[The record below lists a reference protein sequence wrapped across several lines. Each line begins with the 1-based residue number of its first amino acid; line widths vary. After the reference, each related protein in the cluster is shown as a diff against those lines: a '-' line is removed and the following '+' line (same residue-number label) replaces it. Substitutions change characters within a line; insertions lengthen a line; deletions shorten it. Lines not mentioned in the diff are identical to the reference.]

1 MWNQLL
7 FQFNRRLSPATPE
20 VASGNLRGCLRKAL
34 SITLV
39 LFHVFTFTFHGLSF
53 AQGGE
58 SFSSPVSAIQNFHA
72 DPSTGMASTSV
83 PIVVP
88 PGRKG
93 IQPNIALTYSSSSKN
108 SWLGFGWMF
117 DLGHIERS
125 TKDGIPTYTD
135 SDTFYFA
142 SQGANSELVYIG
154 GDEYRAKIES
164 GFLRFSFD
172 GSSWVVT
179 DKGGTQYHFGSTSD
193 SRLDN
198 PSGTLKY
205 LMDKVVDIHGN
216 YLAAYYNHDDA
227 NGQAY
232 LSEIQY
238 TGNEVTGISPTK
250 TIQFILEGAQR
261 PDVVLDYRSGYRIAT
276 TKRLSQILTRANSQL
291 AAKYS
296 FNYKYS
302 PRTGRSLLTKVTKY
316 GSDGTSE
323 FPSPT
328 FIYADENAP
337 TYSYQYTEPNQGDNL
352 WNARHAG
359 GYDRGH
365 ENYGAVPPYAFDVNW
380 GETYTQSSYSGG
392 GWNFD
397 IESNGSLYFWSAQDS
412 ASHFWT
418 YVYVDQEKILNVP
431 YSTYNGGPVGLY
443 LNGDYAQE
451 LDRTWELKPGY
462 NLIEITGYH
471 QHDNYAF
478 DLNYALADNVM
489 LMNSSQFSIPQ
500 LSADFNSD
508 GITDLGT
515 YYPADGKWEISL
527 SNGANFQPQE
537 PWISDFGTST
547 MPLLGD
553 FNADGKTDICAFNQS
568 EGGWQVALSS
578 GAKFDADGV
587 WLDYFGQDEKP
598 ISGDFNGDGRVDVG
612 YFDQDYGD
620 WYIAFSSGSSF
631 NDQGRWLSGFGEGE
645 APFVGDFNGDGLTD
659 ISYFDK
665 DSGRWYAALCN
676 GREFI
681 AQGSIWIS
689 GFATDFDG
697 MVLDYNGDGLTDIGY
712 FDRPNARVVVARCTG
727 SGFENK
733 GDWISG
739 LRVTDYGATVQT
751 GDFNGDG
758 LVDPFIYNPYTEETE
773 LGLSQGDA
781 PDLLGQIDNG
791 LGGDLLI
798 QYAPS
803 SAYDNTGDDNLSD
816 VPFVFQTIKESRVSD
831 GMGNSYKTTYH
842 YKGAYYDTDKKDFR
856 GFSYVKI
863 TDDQG
868 NYTET
873 HFNQSEIFKGK
884 PKFSETKDKDNNLYT
899 RTDFSWQSSEPYFGV
914 DFPYLY
920 ETNNYIYNIDSTYK
934 QTTTQYEYDD
944 YGNLTRVIEQG
955 DFDVDGDERETI
967 TEYVYNTE
975 DWVIALPCHSYVL
988 DYLEEKVLEK
998 WFYYDDNPWWT
1009 NAPTKG
1015 ELTKEEVW
1023 LDSSDER
1030 ISTRYSYDLYG
1041 NLTSVTDAL
1050 GRTTQT
1056 EYEGACYIYP
1066 ERITNAL
1073 GHTLEYTYSQKT
1085 GQVLTTTDTNCQ
1097 VTETIYDVHGRPV
1110 KVIGSNDTNA
1120 LPSVEYE
1127 YDLTSVPNKV
1137 IKHIRIV
1144 SGAPEVLTSYSF
1156 YDGAGRALEVKTDA
1170 EDPANQI
1177 LSGVAEYDHRSLVTK
1192 QYLPYFVNKSSS
1204 YIQPDYVYQPYTEF
1218 EYDCLGRA
1226 IKVTNPDDTFST
1238 VEHSDWSVTQTDEN
1252 GNYTTRVNDAYGRL
1266 VEVREYNE
1274 GEEYT
1279 TTYTY
1284 DTFGNLIEVVDD
1296 HGNTTQIFY
1305 DSLGRKVSMDD
1316 PDMGE
1321 WSYEYDAVGNLIR
1334 QTDAK
1339 GQIINFE
1346 YDELNRLTKKWG
1358 LSPQGTVPIFSVT
1371 YSYDNPTVANS
1382 IGRLTR
1388 VIDSSGRTEF
1398 YYDNLGRETKTIKQI
1413 SGANYTVER
1422 TYDALDRLTSVK
1434 YPDSEIVNYLYNQ
1447 QGAIE
1452 AVYSSSKTYVL
1463 DVDYN
1468 ALGQLTYI
1476 EYGNGTYSEYTY
1488 DSETMRL
1495 YNLKTNDGVLQD
1507 FIYSYDNIGNVT
1519 GIEDYVNTGTQDF
1532 IYDDLNR
1539 LTSATGSYGSIDY
1552 EYDSIGNLTGKGSV
1566 SFSYGENGAGPHA
1579 VTSSSAGK
1587 SFNYDANGSMITRAG
1602 QELEYDSENR
1612 LISITGQVNAEIQLQ
1627 YGWNFISI
1635 PIVPEDAS
1643 VESVLSSLT
1652 FDHDYNQVTRY
1663 NQDTSEFE
1671 HYVGNPKFNDFDTL
1685 EYGRGYQI
1693 HVTNPNGCTLNL
1705 SGSAPKTNKTLQL
1718 KQGWNL
1724 IGSPTASQVP
1734 VEQALSGVDYDEV
1747 TWYNPVT
1754 EAYEY
1759 NITHFEKG
1767 KAYAIHCLRDTT
1779 WVISQQ
1785 SGSATFVYDG
1795 DGGRVK
1801 KRESGTTT
1809 TYVGSLYETDSTG
1822 AKTKHIFLGSNRI
1835 ATASL
1840 RGAEGDEAIS
1850 ISYYHSDHI
1859 GSSNI
1864 ITDKDGQ
1871 QAQLL
1876 EYTPFGTTSRNEGT
1890 HDTSYRFTGKPLDQ
1904 STGLYYYGARYYD
1917 PELGRFISADTIV
1930 QAPSN
1935 PQTLNRYSYCNNN
1948 PINYVDPTGHG
1959 WFKKFWQ
1966 SVVGVAG
1973 IVASIAF
1980 PVLAPAMWAINM
1992 GMGAYTAAQT
2002 GNWMGFAG
2010 SIIGGAV
2017 FGAIGKSL
2025 ASSIS
2030 GTMSSNFANSF
2041 AGGAII
2047 GAVEFGTAGFG
2058 AGLVGGLAGGASVKD
2073 SFHMAGIGS
2082 AMGAASGAIIQGSY
2096 MAGWQDSVHGLS
2108 KGEYVQAR
2116 LNRAGGFM
2124 RSCSTGRAANIL
2136 GDLQKNY
2143 DMALLGIKQFGP
2155 GGTAIH
2161 PDVYAS
2167 STSGSLA
2174 GVGFDFSPKTS
2185 RNFASVLAGGEVGG
2199 VFSAKDFSNISNM
2212 SYDLLVLK
2220 SADPAVV
2227 NRAIPIIESY
2237 VGRSHYYKLY
2247 GKGAYTCQDGAAA
2260 VLSDIGL

>member
-1 MWNQLL
+1 MW
-7 FQFNRRLSPATPE
+7 AKT
-20 VASGNLRGCLRKAL
+20 L

-53 AQGGE
+53 AQAGE
-58 SFSSPVSAIQNFHA
+58 AFSSPVSAIQNFHA
-72 DPSTGMASTSV
+72 DPSTGMASTSI

-93 IQPNIALTYSSSSKN
+93 IQPNITLAYSSSSKN

-172 GSSWVVT
+172 GFSWVVT

-193 SRLDN
+193 SRLTN

-205 LMDKVVDIHGN
+205 LLDKVVDIHGN

-227 NGQAY
+227 NGQIY

-250 TIQFILEGAQR
+250 TIQFILEGSQR
-261 PDVVLDYRSGYRIAT
+261 PDVVMDYRSGHRIAT

-291 AAKYS
+291 AAKYV
-296 FNYKYS
+296 FNYEYS
-302 PRTGRSLLTKVTKY
+302 LRTGRSLLKKVAKY
-316 GSDGTSE
+316 GSDGTTE

-328 FIYADENAP
+328 FIYADETPP

-380 GETYTQSSYSGG
+380 GETLTQASHSGG

-397 IESNGSLYFWSAQDS
+397 IAPDGNLYFVSAQDR
-412 ASHFWT
+412 ATHFWT
-418 YVYVDQEKILNVP
+418 YVYVDQEKSLYIP
-431 YSTYNGGPVGLY
+431 STASGSIGYY

-451 LDRTWELKPGY
+451 INRTWVLKPGY
-462 NLIEITGYH
+462 NLMELTGYH
-471 QHDNYAF
+471 QHETYSFN
-478 DLNYALADNVM
+478 LNFALADNVI
-489 LMNSSQFSIPQ
+489 LMNSSQSSIPQ

-515 YYPADGKWEISL
+515 YYPLDGKWEVSL

-537 PWISDFGTST
+537 LWISDFGSST

-568 EGGWQVALSS
+568 EGDWQVALSDS
-578 GAKFDADGV
+578 AEFNANGV
-587 WLDYFGQDEKP
+587 WLDYFGQEEKP

-620 WYIAFSSGSSF
+620 WYIALSDGSSF
-631 NDQGRWLSGFGEGE
+631 NDEGRWLSGFGADED
-645 APFVGDFNGDGLTD
+645 PFIGDFNGDGLTD
-659 ISYFDK
+659 VLYFDK
-665 DSGRWYAALCN
+665 DSGTWHVALCN
-676 GREFI
+676 GNEFM
-681 AQGSIWIS
+681 AQGSTWIS

-712 FDRPNARVVVARCTG
+712 FDRPNARIVVARCTG

-739 LRVTDYGATVQT
+739 LTVVDYGATVQT

-758 LVDPFIYNPYTEETE
+758 IVDPFIYNPYTEETQ
-773 LGLSQGDA
+773 LGLSQGEA
-781 PDLLGQIDNG
+781 PDLLSQIDNG

-803 SAYDNTGDDNLSD
+803 SVYDNTGDDNVSD
-816 VPFVFQTIKESRVSD
+816 IPFIFQTIKESRVSD
-831 GMGNSYKTTYH
+831 GMGNSHKTTYH
-842 YKGAYYDTDKKDFR
+842 YKGAYYDTNKKDFR
-856 GFSYVKI
+856 GFSYVKV

-873 HFNQSEIFKGK
+873 HFNQSEIFKGR
-884 PKFSETKDKDNNLYT
+884 PKFSEVKDKDNNLYT
-899 RTDFSWQSSEPYFGV
+899 RTDYAWLSDSPYFGV

-920 ETNNYIYNIDSTYK
+920 ETNNYIYNTDSIYK

-944 YGNLTRVIEQG
+944 YGNATRVIEGG

-967 TEYVYNTE
+967 TEYVYNAS
-975 DWVIALPCHSYVL
+975 DWIIGLPCHSYVL
-988 DYLEEKVLEK
+988 DDAGDKVSEK
-998 WFYYDDNPWWT
+998 WFYYDNNPWWT
-1009 NAPTKG
+1009 NTPIKG

-1023 LDSSDER
+1023 LDSSDTR
-1030 ISTRYSYDLYG
+1030 ISSTYAYDLYG
-1041 NLTSVTDAL
+1041 NLTSATDAL
-1050 GRTTQT
+1050 GRTSQT
-1056 EYEGACYIYP
+1056 EYESAYFIYP
-1066 ERITNAL
+1066 ERIINAL
-1073 GHTLEYTYSQKT
+1073 GHTLEYTYDPKT
-1085 GQVLTTTDTNCQ
+1085 GQVLTTTDANGQ
-1097 VTETIYDVHGRPV
+1097 VTETIYDVYARPV
-1110 KVIGSNDTNA
+1110 KVIGPNDTHA

-1137 IKHIRIV
+1137 VKHTRIV
-1144 SGAPEVLTSYSF
+1144 SGVSEVLTSYSF
-1156 YDGAGRALEVKTDA
+1156 YDGAGRALQVKTDA

-1192 QYLPYFVNKSSS
+1192 QYLPYFVNKTSS
-1204 YIQPDYVYQPYTEF
+1204 YTQPDYVYQPYTEL

-1238 VEHSDWSVTQTDEN
+1238 VEYSDWSVTQTDEN
-1252 GNYTTRVNDAYGRL
+1252 GNVGVRINDAYGRL
-1266 VEVREYNE
+1266 IRVEEYNE
-1274 GEEYT
+1274 GSVYAT
-1279 TTYTY
+1279 AYSY
-1284 DTFGNLIEVVDD
+1284 DILGNLTRVVDD
-1296 HGNTTQIFY
+1296 HGNITQISY
-1305 DSLGRKVSMDD
+1305 DSLGRKISMDD
-1316 PDMGE
+1316 PDMGV
-1321 WSYEYDAVGNLIR
+1321 WSYEYDAVGNLIK

-1346 YDELNRLTKKWG
+1346 YDELNRLTRKWG
-1358 LSPQGTVPIFSVT
+1358 SPSVT
-1371 YSYDNPTVANS
+1371 YAYDDPAVANS
-1382 IGRLTR
+1382 IGRLTT

-1422 TYDALDRLTSVK
+1422 VYDALDRLASVK
-1434 YPDSEIVNYLYNQ
+1434 YPDEEIVNYLYNQ

-1452 AVYSSSKTYVL
+1452 AVYSSSKTYVT

-1468 ALGQLTYI
+1468 ALGQMTYI
-1476 EYGNGTYSEYTY
+1476 ENGNGTYSEYTY
-1488 DSETMRL
+1488 DPETTRL

-1507 FIYSYDNIGNVT
+1507 FIYNYDSVGNVT

-1532 IYDDLNR
+1532 VYDDLNR
-1539 LTSATGSYGSIDY
+1539 LTSAAGNYGSIDY
-1552 EYDSIGNLTGKGSV
+1552 EYDSIGNLTAKGGV
-1566 SFSYGENGAGPHA
+1566 SFSYGESGAGPHA
-1579 VTSSSAGK
+1579 VTSNSAGK
-1587 SFNYDANGSMITRAG
+1587 SFNYDANGNMIARGSG

-1612 LISITGQVNAEIQLQ
+1612 LISITGQANVEIQLQ
-1627 YGWNFISI
+1627 YGWNFISVPIII
-1635 PIVPEDAS
+1635 PAEERIHET
-1643 VESVLSSLT
+1643 LSGLT
-1652 FDHDYNQVTRY
+1652 FETDYDQVTRY
-1663 NQDTSEFE
+1663 NQDTAEFE
-1671 HYVGNPKFNDFDTL
+1671 HYVDNAKFNDFDTL

-1693 HVTNPNGCTLNL
+1693 HITNPNGCTLVL
-1705 SGSAPKTNKTLQL
+1705 SGSTPKTNETVQL
-1718 KQGWNL
+1718 KQGWN
-1724 IGSPTASQVP
+1724 IVGSPTVTQIP
-1734 VEQALSGVDYDEV
+1734 IEQALSGVNYDEV
-1747 TWYNPVT
+1747 AWYNPVT

-1759 NITHFEKG
+1759 DITHFEKG
-1767 KAYAIHCLRDTT
+1767 KAYALHCPADTT

-1785 SGSATFVYDG
+1785 SGSASFVYDG
-1795 DGGRVK
+1795 DGGRV
-1801 KRESGTTT
+1801 RRTMMAGSDTSATTTIDVTPTDYIASSSGWSSDPDGSVGIAWEGWLDYNVDFGQAGSSVTLELSAKNRTSAGVPPTYTHFEVEVYIDGLYKGMLLVPEDQAEYRQGSIGLGDLNGEHTVRLAWVNDYYVEGQYDANIQIGSIQFDLDTPTYSTVTT

-1850 ISYYHSDHI
+1850 YYHSDHI

-1864 ITDKDGQ
+1864 ITDDSGQ

-1890 HDTSYRFTGKPLDQ
+1890 SDTSYRFTGKPLDQ

-1930 QAPSN
+1930 QAPGN

-1966 SVVGVAG
+1966 SIVGVVG
-1973 IVASIAF
+1973 IIASIAF

-1992 GMGAYTAAQT
+1992 GISAYTAIDT
-2002 GNWMGFAG
+2002 GNIAGFVG
-2010 SIIGGAV
+2010 GLVGGAI
-2017 FGAIGKSL
+2017 FGAIGKSIATSFG
-2025 ASSIS
+2025 ASL
-2030 GTMSSNFANSF
+2030 GKAAYTFG
-2041 AGGAII
+2041 GGALI
-2047 GAVEFGTAGFG
+2047 GGVEFGLAGFG
-2058 AGLVGGLAGGASVKD
+2058 AMRLA
-2073 SFHMAGIGS
+2073 
-2082 AMGAASGAIIQGSY
+2082 
-2096 MAGWQDSVHGLS
+2096 
-2108 KGEYVQAR
+2108 
-2116 LNRAGGFM
+2116 
-2124 RSCSTGRAANIL
+2124 
-2136 GDLQKNY
+2136 
-2143 DMALLGIKQFGP
+2143 
-2155 GGTAIH
+2155 
-2161 PDVYAS
+2161 
-2167 STSGSLA
+2167 
-2174 GVGFDFSPKTS
+2174 
-2185 RNFASVLAGGEVGG
+2185 
-2199 VFSAKDFSNISNM
+2199 
-2212 SYDLLVLK
+2212 
-2220 SADPAVV
+2220 
-2227 NRAIPIIESY
+2227 
-2237 VGRSHYYKLY
+2237 
-2247 GKGAYTCQDGAAA
+2247 
-2260 VLSDIGL
+2260 